1 MRLSMSG
8 THTGDEYGLG
18 AVTGTDPTGGGVA
31 EGSLLNEFAEALCA
45 RDEQRTEA
53 TRARI
58 LARLGEK
65 ALVDTAAVIAGF
77 NGYPRVADATGI
89 PLEDYKAEATAQM
102 RVDLDLDTLDT
113 GGKPPQPALRV

>member
-8 THTGDEYGLG
+8 KHTGDDYGLG
-18 AVTGTDPTGGGVA
+18 AVTGIDPSGGGVA
-31 EGSLLNEFAEALCA
+31 HGDLLNEFAEAVLA
-45 RDEQRTEA
+45 HDEQGAAA
-53 TRARI
+53 TRKRVVAS
-58 LARLGEK
+58 LGEK
-65 ALVDTAAVIAGF
+65 ALVDTAAVIAAF

-113 GGKPPQPALRV
+113 SGKPPQPALRA